1 LTGSRSASSS
11 LPGVALAAA
20 IAIAAYELHDVP
32 VPPFSIGEPAR
43 HPIDAMLISIV
54 LGMLVRN
61 TVGLPARLAPGV
73 RVCVT
78 KLMAL
83 GIVLMGAR
91 LDFYEVVRTSEKALI
106 ASVIC
111 VAVALSMT
119 VWLCRRVG
127 VGQKL
132 GLLVGVGTAICG
144 GTAIAVVAPVIEA
157 EESETAFAIA
167 TVTLFGLIALFVLPL
182 LGAAFGM
189 SQLEFGVWAGTSV
202 HQTPQVIATGFAY
215 GAEAGKI
222 ATIVKLVRVLLLAP
236 VAIGLGVWYAQQK
249 RRRQIAHVTKIGKLG
264 TLVPPFILG
273 FVGLALA
280 NTLHL
285 LPDFTL
291 HLRDGFA
298 WTAQDVDVVTA
309 KLATTCSTFV
319 LTVAMAGVGLGVHLR
334 GLARTGLGSLGIGL
348 ASSLILAVFSFALL
362 QIVL

>member
-1 LTGSRSASSS
+1 LTGSRSSWV
-11 LPGVALAAA
+11 PGLAVAVA
-20 IAIAAYELHDVP
+20 IAVAAYELHELP
-32 VPPFSIGEPAR
+32 VPPFSIGAPAR
-43 HPIDAMLISIV
+43 HPIDAMLIAIV
-54 LGMLVRN
+54 LGMAVRN
-61 TVGLPARLAPGV
+61 TVGLPALLTPGV
-73 RVCVT
+73 RFSVT

-91 LDFYEVVRTSEKALI
+91 LDFYEVVRTSKMALI

-111 VAVALSMT
+111 VGVALGMT
-119 VWLCRRVG
+119 VWLCRRLG
-127 VGQKL
+127 VSGKL
-132 GLLVGVGTAICG
+132 GLLIGVGTAICG

-167 TVTLFGLIALFVLPL
+167 TVTLFGMIALFVLPL
-182 LGAAFGM
+182 LGTALGM

-215 GAEAGKI
+215 GAESGQI

-236 VAIGLGVWYAQQK
+236 VAVGLGVWYAQQK

-264 TLVPPFILG
+264 TLIPPFILG

-280 NTLHL
+280 NTLHF

-291 HLRDGFA
+291 HLQESFA
-298 WTAQDVDVVTA
+298 WAAQEVDVVTA
-309 KLATTCSTFV
+309 KLATTASTFV

-334 GLARTGLGSLGIGL
+334 GLARTGLGAFGVGF
-348 ASSLILAVFSFALL
+348 ASAVILAGFSLALL

>member
-1 LTGSRSASSS
+1 MSAAKSSS
-11 LPGVALAAA
+11 IPGVALAIA
-20 IAIAAYELHDVP
+20 IAIAAYELHAVP
-32 VPPFSIGEPAR
+32 VPPFSIGDPAR
-43 HPIDAMLISIV
+43 HPIDAMLIAIV

-61 TVGLPARLAPGV
+61 TVGLPAPCTAGV
-73 RVCVT
+73 RLCVT

-91 LDFYEVVRTSEKALI
+91 LDFFEVVKTSGTALI
-106 ASVIC
+106 VSVIC
-111 VAVALSMT
+111 VAVALGMT
-119 VWLCRRVG
+119 VWLCRRLG
-127 VGQKL
+127 VAPKL
-132 GLLVGVGTAICG
+132 GLLIGVGTAICG

-167 TVTLFGLIALFVLPL
+167 TVTLFGMVAVFVLPL
-182 LGAAFGM
+182 LGTALGM

-215 GAEAGKI
+215 GPAAGDT

-236 VAIGLGVWYAQQK
+236 VAVGLGVWYAQEK
-249 RRRQIAHVTKIGKLG
+249 RRRQIAHVTKIGKLR
-264 TLVPPFILG
+264 TLFPPFILG

-280 NTLHL
+280 NTLSL

-291 HLRDGFA
+291 HLRDSVA
-298 WTAQDVDVVTA
+298 WEAQELRVVTA

-334 GLARTGLGSLGIGL
+334 GVARTGLGALYVGL
-348 ASSLILAVFSFALL
+348 MSAVILAVFSYALL
-362 QIVL
+362 QVVL